1 MKITEGALL
10 LYAVTDRSF
19 LKGESLIAQVERAI
33 CGGVTCVQLREK
45 NLGHDEFLKEAID
58 MKELC
63 SRYNIPLIINDN
75 VDIAVKS
82 GADGVHIG
90 QNDMDI
96 KTARKIL
103 GNDMIIGASA
113 RNVPMARSAEAD
125 GADYIGCGA
134 VFGTNTK
141 SDALTIS
148 PDILRDITHAVSIP
162 VVAIGGVNRYN
173 LNRLSGT
180 GIAGAA
186 IVSGIFAAEDI
197 EGECRELRKII
208 ETVVE

>member
-19 LKGESLIAQVERAI
+19 LNGRTLISQVECAI
-33 CGGVTCVQLREK
+33 RGGATCIQLREK
-45 NLGHDEFLKEAID
+45 NLGYDEFLKEAVE

-63 SRYNIPLIINDN
+63 RKYNIPLIINDN

-103 GNDMIIGASA
+103 GDDMIIGASA
-113 RNVPMARSAEAD
+113 RNVSIALKAEAD

-134 VFGTNTK
+134 VFGTDTK

-148 PDILRDITHAVSIP
+148 PDILRNIAHAVSIP
-162 VVAIGGVNRYN
+162 VVAIGGVKKSNITK
-173 LNRLSGT
+173 LEKT

-197 EGECRELRKII
+197 ERECREIRSILN
-208 ETVVE
+208 TVVE